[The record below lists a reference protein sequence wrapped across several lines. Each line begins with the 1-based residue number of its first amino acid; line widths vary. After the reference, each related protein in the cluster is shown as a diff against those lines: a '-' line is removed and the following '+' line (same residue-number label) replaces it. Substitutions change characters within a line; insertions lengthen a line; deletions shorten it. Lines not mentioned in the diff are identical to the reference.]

1 MKKDEQ
7 TGWKGRAALF
17 LTSQIISLLGTSL
30 VQYAMIWYVTLKT
43 GSGTM
48 MTVYIVAGFLP
59 TFLLSPFAGV
69 WADRYDR
76 KKLIII
82 SDSGIALVTLM
93 AALIFIFIGE
103 NVWVLIA
110 AAALRAVGS
119 AVQGPAVGALLPQF
133 VPKEK
138 LMRVNGIFA
147 SMQSAVGLGSPVVSG
162 ILMAFTPLF
171 FIFLIDVVTAVIA
184 VCLLAF
190 FLKLIVPEY
199 KSAELEA
206 DDHKISYFSDM
217 IDGFRYIGNHHYLV
231 PFFVFIA
238 LVLFL
243 ISPAAFLTPL
253 QASRTYGPDVWRLT
267 GIEVFF
273 SAGMLAGGGIL
284 AVWGGFRHR
293 FRTMLLSVYIMALC
307 TVALGFAP
315 PFWVYLGIM
324 GIFGIGF
331 GFYNTPSMVLL
342 QETVEDEF
350 LGRVMSVST
359 MLFTSMM
366 PLAMLLFGPL
376 AETVSI
382 ELLLLITGGLMLFLS
397 LISSFNRRLTH
408 S

>member
-82 SDSGIALVTLM
+82 SDSGIALVTLI

-147 SMQSAVGLGSPVVSG
+147 SMQSAVGLGSPVISG

-171 FIFLIDVVTAVIA
+171 FIFLIDVVTAAVA

-190 FLKLIVPEY
+190 FLKLNNTR
-199 KSAELEA
+199 SDEA
-206 DDHKISYFSDM
+206 PGEVSYFRDM
-217 IDGFRYIGNHHYLV
+217 AAGFRYIGNHHYLV

-376 AETVSI
+376 AEAVSI
-382 ELLLLITGGLMLFLS
+382 ELLLLITGGLMILLA
-397 LISSFNRRLTH
+397 LVSSFNRTLTGT
-408 S
+408 